1 MIFVLR
7 RYDNGFRIRARKEDG
22 DRRRRSQWDRTRDR
36 ARVRGGRRASRLRR
50 RRGAGG
56 QGHRGGDRE
65 DRCSR
70 AAGPSRRHHWREL
83 PRRRR
88 GDRRALRRP
97 RRSHV
102 RRGGLRPD
110 GHGGRTGR
118 SGLGSRDPDQ
128 PHRRVLD
135 GQGGDSGDDRAR
147 RGQRD
152 PHRLAARPRGLGGA
166 TGLLRDE
173 GSVDPAREGSRRR
186 PRRTGY
192 PRQHDLAGRHRDATD
207 AHAPQEHGRG
217 PQDDGAEALAQSPR
231 PARGDRARRRLPGER
246 CVLVH
251 DRQRSARRRR
261 LHGHLAMIVDI
272 HAHYFPKVYNDALLR
287 IGGRSLPE
295 AARPRTART
304 IRNDDPSGLPERLQ
318 QMDDAGV
325 QMQILSPAASPP
337 YAEKEADAVAT
348 ARLINDTYAELA
360 RKYPGRFNAVVSLP
374 LPHIDASLREME
386 RGLDQLGML
395 GVSMTCSCFGRSTA
409 EAEFE
414 PLYQEMNRRRA
425 VLNYHPIQNGICS
438 PMINDYGFT
447 VSVGAS
453 LEDAAIVLHLIA
465 RRVPE
470 RFPRIKYVV
479 PHLGGII
486 PMLLQRLDNQAPQKH
501 PNLPERPSVTA
512 RRFFY
517 DIVGHGSQ
525 AALAC
530 AWKAFGADHR
540 VAGSD
545 YPVLLAFESY
555 RQNFFYLRESI
566 LPAEDVDKILH
577 HNAQIVLGLPH

>member
-1 MIFVLR
+1 
-7 RYDNGFRIRARKEDG
+7 
-22 DRRRRSQWDRTRDR
+22 
-36 ARVRGGRRASRLRR
+36 
-50 RRGAGG
+50 
-56 QGHRGGDRE
+56 
-65 DRCSR
+65 
-70 AAGPSRRHHWREL
+70 
-83 PRRRR
+83 
-88 GDRRALRRP
+88 
-97 RRSHV
+97 
-102 RRGGLRPD
+102 
-110 GHGGRTGR
+110 
-118 SGLGSRDPDQ
+118 
-128 PHRRVLD
+128 
-135 GQGGDSGDDRAR
+135 
-147 RGQRD
+147 
-152 PHRLAARPRGLGGA
+152 
-166 TGLLRDE
+166 
-173 GSVDPAREGSRRR
+173 
-186 PRRTGY
+186 
-192 PRQHDLAGRHRDATD
+192 
-207 AHAPQEHGRG
+207 
-217 PQDDGAEALAQSPR
+217 
-231 PARGDRARRRLPGER
+231 
-246 CVLVH
+246 
-251 DRQRSARRRR
+251 
-261 LHGHLAMIVDI
+261 MIVDI
-272 HAHYFPKVYNDALLR
+272 HAHYFPKAYNDALLR

-295 AARPRTART
+295 AARPHTART

-348 ARLINDTYAELA
+348 ARLINDAYAELA

-386 RGLDQLGML
+386 RGLDQLRML
-395 GVSMTCSCFGRSTA
+395 GVSMTCSCFDRSTA

-470 RFPRIKYVV
+470 RFLNIKYVV

-486 PMLLQRLDNQAPQKH
+486 PMLLQRLDNQAPRQH

-512 RRFFY
+512 RRFYY

-525 AALAC
+525 AALLC
-530 AWKAFGADHR
+530 AWKAFGADHL

-545 YPVLLAFESY
+545 YPVLLAFETY
-555 RQNFFYLRESI
+555 RQNFFYLRESS
-566 LPAEDVDKILH
+566 LPAADVDNILH
-577 HNAQIVLGLPH
+577 HNAQIVLGLKH